1 MRKILVWN
9 NDSQEY
15 SVKRLSEAEEKEY
28 NTMIALKARSKAL
41 YNDLID
47 GARQANM
54 PLDLFIDNEAYTTW
68 QLHIK
73 YTEDCNRI
81 AQSLG
86 LRFELPMLTIF

>member
-15 SVKRLSEAEEKEY
+15 SVKCLTEAEEKEY

-73 YTEDCNRI
+73 YAEDCN
-81 AQSLG
+81 
-86 LRFELPMLTIF
+86 

>member
-1 MRKILVWN
+1 MRQILVWDN
-9 NDSQEY
+9 NNQKY
-15 SVKRLSEAEEKEY
+15 SIKRLSEADEKEY
-28 NTMIALKARSKAL
+28 NTMIALKERAKTL

-68 QLHIK
+68 QLQVK
-73 YTEDCNRI
+73 YAEDCKRI

-86 LRFELPMLTIF
+86 LKFEIPVITLF

>member
-15 SVKRLSEAEEKEY
+15 IVKRLTEAEEKEY

-41 YNDLID
+41 YNDRID

-73 YTEDCNRI
+73 YAEDCNRI

>member
-28 NTMIALKARSKAL
+28 NTMVALKARSKAL

-68 QLHIK
+68 QLHIR
-73 YTEDCNRI
+73 YAEDCNRI

-86 LRFELPMLTIF
+86 LRFELPMLTII

>member
-68 QLHIK
+68 QLHVK
-73 YTEDCNRI
+73 YAEDCNRI
-81 AQSLG
+81 AESLG
-86 LRFELPMLTIF
+86 LKFDIPVITLF

>member
-54 PLDLFIDNEAYTTW
+54 PLDLFIDNEAYITW

-73 YTEDCNRI
+73 YAEDCNRI

-86 LRFELPMLTIF
+86 LKFELPMLTIF

>member
-15 SVKRLSEAEEKEY
+15 SVKRLTESEEKEY

-73 YTEDCNRI
+73 YAEDCNRI

>member
-15 SVKRLSEAEEKEY
+15 SVKRLSEDEEKEY

-73 YTEDCNRI
+73 YAEDCNRI

>member
-68 QLHIK
+68 RLHIK
-73 YTEDCNRI
+73 YAEDCNRI

>member
-54 PLDLFIDNEAYTTW
+54 PLDLFIDNEAYITW

-73 YTEDCNRI
+73 YAEDCNRI

>member
-15 SVKRLSEAEEKEY
+15 SVKHLTEAEEKEY

-73 YTEDCNRI
+73 YAEDCNRI

-86 LRFELPMLTIF
+86 LRFELPTLTIF

>member
-15 SVKRLSEAEEKEY
+15 SVKCLSEDEEKEY

-73 YTEDCNRI
+73 YAEDCNRI

>member
-15 SVKRLSEAEEKEY
+15 SVKHLTEAEEKEY

-73 YTEDCNRI
+73 YAEDCNRI

-86 LRFELPMLTIF
+86 LRFEIPMLTIF

>member
-15 SVKRLSEAEEKEY
+15 SVKRLTEAEEKEY

-73 YTEDCNRI
+73 YAEDCNQI